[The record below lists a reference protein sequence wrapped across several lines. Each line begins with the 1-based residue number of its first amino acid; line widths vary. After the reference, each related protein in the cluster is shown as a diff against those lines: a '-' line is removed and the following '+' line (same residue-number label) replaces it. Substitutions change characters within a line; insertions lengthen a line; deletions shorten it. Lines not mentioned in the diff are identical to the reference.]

1 MTEFEPHWADKLVLT
16 IDRHEYKKLL
26 DKPTKQV
33 NQMKKKQIRKYRQF
47 EAQKKTH
54 NRLNRQRKLDIEKQ
68 IAKGRRPFDL
78 QRFEHDIGSQIN
90 VFVDLTLFKK
100 QLKQQIEDIF
110 HRYNYQQVFKQTDR
124 SDIVTSLWKKTKT
137 WSCHM

>member
-1 MTEFEPHWADKLVLT
+1 
-16 IDRHEYKKLL
+16 
-26 DKPTKQV
+26 
-33 NQMKKKQIRKYRQF
+33 MKKKQIRKYRQF

-100 QLKQQIEDIF
+100 QLKQQD
-110 HRYNYQQVFKQTDR
+110 HQYHQ
-124 SDIVTSLWKKTKT
+124 
-137 WSCHM
+137 

>member
-1 MTEFEPHWADKLVLT
+1 MTEFEAHWADKLVLT

-26 DKPTKQV
+26 DRPTKQV
-33 NQMKKKQIRKYRQF
+33 KQMKKKQTRKYRQF
-47 EAQKKTH
+47 EAQKKMY
-54 NRLNRQRKLDIEKQ
+54 NKLNRQRKLDIETK

-78 QRFEHDIGSQIN
+78 QRFEHDIRSQIN

-110 HRYNYQQVFKQTDR
+110 YRFNYQQVFKQTDR
-124 SDIVTSLWKKTKT
+124 SDIVTSLWKKTKK